1 MRLLVTGGLGF
12 IGNNF
17 VRRAIDDSSFSS
29 IVNVDALR
37 YGSDKRNLAELREN
51 PRYEFVRGDIA
62 DPAFVRKRVR
72 GVDAVVNF
80 AAESHVDRSIAD
92 PAPFVRSNI
101 IGAYNVLEA
110 VRENGIDM
118 FVQVSTDEVYGS
130 AGAGESF
137 DEGSRLNPSNPY
149 AATKASAEALT
160 MSYYNTYGTRAIVT
174 RCSNNF
180 GPYQFPEKLI
190 PKTIIRALRGMK
202 VPIYGKGDQSRSWVY
217 VLDHVEALKRVLLKG
232 RPGEVYNIAAWNEV
246 TNLGLVEKVLSLMG
260 KDGDL
265 IENVED
271 RPGHDKRYSID
282 ASKIRRD
289 LGWSPEHGF
298 DEALRET
305 VDWYL
310 DNRSW
315 WKPLATKSALHEAP
329 WKLRRRG

>member
-1 MRLLVTGGLGF
+1 MKLIVTGGLGF
-12 IGNNF
+12 IGSNF
-17 VRRAIDDSSFSS
+17 IRQVVDDDSFSKV
-29 IVNVDALR
+29 VNIDALH
-37 YGSDKRNLAELREN
+37 YGSDPRNLAELHGN
-51 PRYEFVRGDIA
+51 ARYEFIRGDIA
-62 DPAFVRKRVR
+62 NPGFVRRHVR
-72 GVDAVVNF
+72 SADAVVNF
-80 AAESHVDRSIAD
+80 AAESHVDRSIAG

-110 VRENGIDM
+110 VRENGVGMLI
-118 FVQVSTDEVYGS
+118 QVSTDEVYGS
-130 AGAGESF
+130 AEAGEAF
-137 DEGSRLNPSNPY
+137 DEGSMLNPSNPY
-149 AATKASAEALT
+149 AATKASAEALA
-160 MSYYNTYGTRAIVT
+160 MSYHKTYGTRTVVT

-190 PKTIIRALRGMK
+190 PKTIIRALKGMK
-202 VPIYGKGDQSRSWVY
+202 VPVYGKGDQSRSWIY

-246 TNLGLVEKVLSLMG
+246 TNLGLVEKILSLMG
-260 KDGDL
+260 KDTGMV
-265 IENVED
+265 EYVED